1 MGIPHCLAAFIHWPM
16 NRVSRLMAR
25 EVEGLEPFA
34 TPVVIRSCRPEK
46 GPMFR
51 LIASAHI
58 ATPEQR

>member
-1 MGIPHCLAAFIHWPM
+1 M

-51 LIASAHI
+51 LITSAYI
-58 ATPEQR
+58 AAQEQP

>member
-1 MGIPHCLAAFIHWPM
+1 M

>member
-1 MGIPHCLAAFIHWPM
+1 M

-25 EVEGLEPFA
+25 AVEDLEPFM

-51 LIASAHI
+51 LITSAHI
-58 ATPEQR
+58 AAQEQP